1 LSVEEKFKLIPY
13 LAASH
18 TEDLIGYHLLL
29 NFLNLQ
35 VCSGGHRFYNWLILG
50 KLHPKTL
57 ESIWVQ
63 VWLSCKVNRC
73 KRSLLRWS
81 KHT

>member
-1 LSVEEKFKLIPY
+1 LLINQSLYQEIATFIRHLSVEEKFKLIPY

-57 ESIWVQ
+57 ESI
-63 VWLSCKVNRC
+63 
-73 KRSLLRWS
+73 
-81 KHT
+81 